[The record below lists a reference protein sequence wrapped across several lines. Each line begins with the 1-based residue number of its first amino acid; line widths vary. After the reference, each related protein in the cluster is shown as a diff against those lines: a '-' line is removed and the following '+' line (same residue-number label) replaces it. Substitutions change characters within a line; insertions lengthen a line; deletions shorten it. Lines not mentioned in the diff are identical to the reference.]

1 VSTVIKPRTPAG
13 SEPSRDEDPTGVR
26 ALLSSLPEPDPMP
39 GHVVDRINASLA
51 AEQAERATKTSETSV
66 TPLLS
71 RVRRRPARVLF
82 ATAGAAAAAVL
93 IAALGSTLTS
103 LQPQSDTSAT
113 AARPAAPRAA
123 APSVADPTSGSA
135 QGLERTGGTAPA
147 AGDPAA
153 AAGPAPANTDAQ
165 VQLRQSEVDYTRASF
180 VTQARNLA
188 QAEQFALADRIP
200 PKAAAS
206 EGAKV
211 AEGAG
216 TAAGLPGCLRAIGAD
231 RAQVVQADVSTY
243 EGKPAVVIVATTNG
257 RTVAYAVEPRCG
269 PAGAFLLHP
278 AITVP

>member
-1 VSTVIKPRTPAG
+1 VSTVTKPRTPAG
-13 SEPSRDEDPTGVR
+13 SEPSRDEDSTGVR

-39 GHVVDRINASLA
+39 GHVVDRINTSLA
-51 AEQAERATKTSETSV
+51 AEQAERAARTSETSV

-103 LQPQSDTSAT
+103 VQQSFDTT
-113 AARPAAPRAA
+113 AAGRAAERAA
-123 APSVADPTSGSA
+123 APSAPDPTGGSA
-135 QGLERTGGTAPA
+135 QDLKRTRGTATA
-147 AGDPAA
+147 APDAA
-153 AAGPAPANTDAQ
+153 AAPANPAAQ

-188 QAEQFALADRIP
+188 QAPQFALADQTP
-200 PKAAAS
+200 PRAAGS
-206 EGAKV
+206 TGAMRA

-216 TAAGLPGCLRAIGAD
+216 TAAGLSGCLRAIGAD
-231 RAQVVQADVSTY
+231 RAQVVRADVSTY
-243 EGKPAVVIVATTNG
+243 EGKPAVVIVATTKA